1 MKKSAPNK
9 SNAPD
14 LQKRRSVACATIDQA
29 ISAQLNVF
37 ECEQCKVKMC
47 DHVLADTEPVDREWN
62 SLNQKWDGQKE
73 KTIKA
78 AHAVSEWVRETGNG

>member
-1 MKKSAPNK
+1 MCRSCIQFENGIISREIDRMTIVRSMKKSASNK

-47 DHVLADTEPVDREWN
+47 DHVLADTEPVDRE
-62 SLNQKWDGQKE
+62 
-73 KTIKA
+73 
-78 AHAVSEWVRETGNG
+78 